1 MIFRALFFEHDAEIR
16 QKGHLWT
23 GTSYPIIVV
32 SYRMTTNIQLTIVRQ
47 STKGSWQITSKII
60 ITSQTDN

>member
-23 GTSYPIIVV
+23 GTS
-32 SYRMTTNIQLTIVRQ
+32 TNVTFKISQIYSIWYILMV
-47 STKGSWQITSKII
+47 TKGGYHVTKI
-60 ITSQTDN
+60 SNYPDRAGAQES